1 MAPTTRSTFGAAG
14 LALAQPSGMGADHG
28 LDHLAAPDENDN
40 LQQHQQPPT
49 PKELKIAANGAHSLP
64 GAPEVEPHQHTC
76 RE

>member
-14 LALAQPSGMGADHG
+14 LAQPSGMVADHG

-49 PKELKIAANGAHSLP
+49 PKELKITA
-64 GAPEVEPHQHTC
+64 
-76 RE
+76 